1 MRILYLNT
9 TYSGGGAEKVTRQV
23 YEGMKARGHEVY
35 EIVCYNRRGAVEDDH
50 VKVLYTSA
58 PEKLFHR
65 LQTHNRGNTNR
76 TIPYA
81 VWYIC
86 NLLKSIR
93 SRWYIFIT
101 PMTAFWESGIS
112 GLFRCFVR

>member
-65 LQTHNRGNTNR
+65 E
-76 TIPYA
+76 IPTGPFPMQCGTF
-81 VWYIC
+81 VT
-86 NLLKSIR
+86 LLKSIR